1 YTVPPPTLC
10 PTCRY
15 QRRLMF
21 RNEDS
26 IYKRK
31 SDLSGKEIVSI
42 YAPDAPY
49 KVYDQDEWWSDDWDP
64 LEYGRDFD
72 FSKSFTEQFIALTRD
87 TPHASLYTTNVENSY
102 YTNYALN
109 LRNCYLVFGV
119 TNGEDNLYGHY
130 VINCK
135 DTVDSLSTFSCESCY
150 EGIASKGC
158 YQCQYFRNCRN
169 CSDCFMIDNCVNCKN
184 CIESFGLRGREYCYK
199 NKYVGEDEIKRIRKD
214 ISPLTHKKIA
224 DMRNN
229 LDELRM
235 KLPHPN
241 SYIIASENC
250 TGDTIFNSKNCQHC
264 FDIDECEDCKYLS
277 YSPRSN
283 NSQDTTFNAPD
294 GLQWSY
300 EMCCA
305 VGNHTCL
312 ANFLSWYNSNTYYS
326 FECHNSHYL
335 FGCSSLNKKE
345 YCIFN
350 KQYTQIDYEILVPK
364 IIEHMQKTGEWGE
377 YLSTDL
383 SPFAYNET
391 KAHDE
396 FPLSK
401 EEVIAKGWTWRE
413 ETDEM
418 PDVEKI
424 IPANK
429 LPDSIDDI
437 PDDILNWAVK
447 CEITGRPF
455 KIVQQELKFYRK
467 MGLPIP
473 HAHPDERY
481 RRRMMKRN
489 PRKLW
494 ERTCDK
500 CSKEMQTTYA
510 PERPETVYCEHCY
523 LQTIY

>member
-1 YTVPPPTLC
+1 
-10 PTCRY
+10 
-15 QRRLMF
+15 MF

-42 YAPDAPY
+42 YAPDSPY
-49 KVYDQDEWWSDDWDP
+49 KVYDQDEWWSDKWDP

-72 FSKSFTEQFIALTRD
+72 FTKPFTEQFKELIQDA
-87 TPHASLYTTNVENSY
+87 PHASLYTTNVENSY

-130 VINCK
+130 VIDCK
-135 DTVDSLSTFSCESCY
+135 DTVDSLSTFTCESCY

-158 YQCQYFRNCRN
+158 YQSLFFRNCRN
-169 CSDCFMIDNCVNCKN
+169 CNDCLMVDNCVNCTN
-184 CIESFGLRGREYCYK
+184 CIECFGLRGQEHCYK
-199 NKYVGEDEIKRIRKD
+199 NEYVGEDEIKRIRKEMA
-214 ISPLTHKKIA
+214 PLTHKQIEN
-224 DMRNN
+224 MRG
-229 LDELRM
+229 ELEVLSA

-250 TGDTIFNSKNCQHC
+250 SGDTIFNSKNCEHC
-264 FDIDECEDCKYLS
+264 FDIDECEDCKYLC

-294 GLQWSY
+294 GLEWSY

-350 KQYTQIDYEILVPK
+350 KQYTQDEYESLVPK
-364 IIEHMQKTGEWGE
+364 LIEHMQKTGEWGE
-377 YLSTDL
+377 YLSIEL

-401 EEVIAKGWTWRE
+401 EETISKGWKWRD
-413 ETDEM
+413 ETDEI

-424 IPANK
+424 IPAEQ
-429 LPDSIDDI
+429 LPSVIDDI

-447 CEITGRPF
+447 CEVTGRPF
-455 KIVQQELKFYRK
+455 RIVKQELEFYRK
-467 MGLPIP
+467 MELPIP

-481 RRRMMKRN
+481 RRRMIQRN

-494 ERTCDK
+494 DRKCDK
-500 CSKEMQTTYA
+500 CTKEIQTTYS
-510 PERPETVYCEHCY
+510 PGRPETVYCEECY
-523 LQTIY
+523 LKEVY